1 MIRRPPRSTLF
12 PYTTLFR
19 SNRILIGNLEAMGP
33 VEGGKCAQGAGIKIV
48 RAGIAEVLRAW
59 RVAIARVIVDG
70 LRESI
75 RTLDEQVAH
84 APSDSEV
91 QRMIARMAVLG
102 DGIQSCWCEAQY
114 ANARVY
120 ITRGIRGESS
130 LWDTVGA
137 TDHYGVGCI
146 GEPCLV
152 KDRKSVV

>member
-1 MIRRPPRSTLF
+1 
-12 PYTTLFR
+12 
-19 SNRILIGNLEAMGP
+19 MGP

-75 RTLDEQVAH
+75 RTLDKQVAH

-91 QRMIARMAVLG
+91 QGMIARMAVLG

-130 LWDTVGA
+130 RWDTVE
-137 TDHYGVGCI
+137 I
-146 GEPCLV
+146 GRARGGREWSRRGDVCCE
-152 KDRKSVV
+152 